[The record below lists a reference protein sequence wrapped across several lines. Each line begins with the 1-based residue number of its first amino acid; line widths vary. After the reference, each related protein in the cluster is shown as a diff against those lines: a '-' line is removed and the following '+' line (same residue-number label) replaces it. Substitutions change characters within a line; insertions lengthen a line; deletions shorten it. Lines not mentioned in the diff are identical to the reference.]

1 VGIGSLMPDLRPAV
15 FLDRDG
21 VLNEAVIRDGKPF
34 PPAGLTE
41 MRINPEAPA
50 ALGLLKQL
58 GFRLFVVTNQ
68 PDVGRGTQ
76 TREAVEEMDEAL
88 RSAMPIDDFF
98 ICYHAG
104 TEDCDCRKPKP
115 GLILEAARQH
125 AVPLDQSFLI
135 GDRWRDVDAGTA
147 AGVRTIWIDYGY
159 QERGPATE
167 PSMRVR
173 SLTEAAEWIRSVTKK
188 DQ

>member
-1 VGIGSLMPDLRPAV
+1 MGIGSLMPDRRPAV

-21 VLNEAVIRDGKPF
+21 VLNQAVVRDGKPF
-34 PPAGLTE
+34 PPSSVEE
-41 MRINPEAPA
+41 MRINPEAPS

-76 TREAVEEMDEAL
+76 TREAVEAMDEAL

-104 TEDCDCRKPKP
+104 TEGCDCRKPKP
-115 GLILEAARQH
+115 GLILEAARLY
-125 AVPLDQSFLI
+125 AVPLDKSFLI
-135 GDRWRDVDAGTA
+135 GDRWRDVDAGSA
-147 AGVRTIWIDYGY
+147 AGVRTVWIDYGY
-159 QERGPATE
+159 RERGPVTE
-167 PSMRVR
+167 PSKRVQ
-173 SLTEAAEWIRSVTKK
+173 SLSEAAEWIRTVLQK